1 MNNTEANPTL
11 KLPRV
16 LKKLLMKFGIQV
28 PGQLQMLT
36 VTQQE
41 L

>member
-16 LKKLLMKFGIQV
+16 LKKLLMKFGINSKV
-28 PGQLQMLT
+28 VKDDNL
-36 VTQQE
+36 
-41 L
+41 